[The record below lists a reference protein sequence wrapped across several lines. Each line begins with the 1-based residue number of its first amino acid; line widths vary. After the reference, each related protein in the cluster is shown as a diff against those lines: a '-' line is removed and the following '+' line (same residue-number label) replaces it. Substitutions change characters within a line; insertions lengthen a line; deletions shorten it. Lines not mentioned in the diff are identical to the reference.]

1 MVMLA
6 QQLGVTATAEGIE
19 TEGQRQFLQDLGYEL
34 GQGYLFDKP
43 LPAEQ
48 VEQRL
53 RCAIA

>member
-1 MVMLA
+1 MLA